1 MQWRPHLVQSH
12 AQQPNHSFNCQ
23 LYLSRFG
30 DLAEKS
36 IFLHHSSD
44 DSEHV
49 SDFAWMAK
57 FNVEQVPNVTACLHF
72 SCWSGLITIKRR
84 KLLVIFFAYFSSPA
98 FFGENWSR
106 VVLVLLARLTSKMYL
121 SQLQNVF
128 VQIANCISSAFFG
141 LPGRGWFWCC

>member
-1 MQWRPHLVQSH
+1 M
-12 AQQPNHSFNCQ
+12 
-23 LYLSRFG
+23 
-30 DLAEKS
+30 AEKS

-57 FNVEQVPNVTACLHF
+57 FNVEQVPNVTACLHL

-84 KLLVIFFAYFSSPA
+84 ELLVIFFHSFCSPA

-121 SQLQNVF
+121 S
-128 VQIANCISSAFFG
+128 
-141 LPGRGWFWCC
+141 

>member
-1 MQWRPHLVQSH
+1 M
-12 AQQPNHSFNCQ
+12 
-23 LYLSRFG
+23 
-30 DLAEKS
+30 AEKS

-44 DSEHV
+44 ESERV

-57 FNVEQVPNVTACLHF
+57 FNVEQVPNVTACLHL
-72 SCWSGLITIKRR
+72 SSWSGLITIKRR